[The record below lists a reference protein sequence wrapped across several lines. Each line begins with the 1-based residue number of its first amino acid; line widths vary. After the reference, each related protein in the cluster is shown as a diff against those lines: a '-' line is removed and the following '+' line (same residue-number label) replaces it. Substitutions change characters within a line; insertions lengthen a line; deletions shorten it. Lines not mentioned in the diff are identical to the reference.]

1 MVTFARK
8 CSVKMTFEAVLANF
22 CCYDHGT
29 KAYEEV
35 QKIAADQK
43 EYCKCSLCVT
53 IC

>member
-8 CSVKMTFEAVLANF
+8 CSVKMTFEVVLANF
-22 CCYDHGT
+22 CCYDHGA

-35 QKIAADQK
+35 QKIVADQK
-43 EYCKCSLCVT
+43 EYCKCSLCFI